1 MKQRKKTVTRQML
14 DDARKFFD
22 KYDNN
27 VTRRAFVSN
36 YKRFIDYCRTEF
48 DCRTKEECCQH
59 IQEYADN
66 LVGRGLSASTVHS
79 YLAPVGL
86 FHSVPL
92 DGIKKPKRV
101 TAQYKRSRSD
111 NGKAQRSD
119 NDISNPKY
127 ARTVEFQMC
136 VGIRRAELKR
146 LKGRDFGYDGSGYPV
161 VIVEKGKG
169 GRRQEQRLLPEDVEF
184 VKSYFRDK
192 DPDELIFSPEEFKN
206 KIDYHHLRALQAQR
220 AYDYYA
226 FLCQTKEGREQLEQ
240 EVRLRYETTKIN
252 KKTGKPALF
261 KEHLIRGNYYLRG
274 ENRKLAKLKGLPT
287 KYDKLCLMAVSV
299 FHLAHFR
306 NDTTVFSYIL
316 HVLYKK

>member
-1 MKQRKKTVTRQML
+1 ML

-48 DCRTKEECCQH
+48 DCRTKEECGQH

-127 ARTVEFQMC
+127 ARTVEFQKC

-146 LKGRDFGYDGSGYPV
+146 LKGSDFVYDESGYPCV
-161 VIVEKGKG
+161 CVQRGKG
-169 GRRQEQRLLPEDVEF
+169 GKNQLQRLLPEDVEF
-184 VKSYFRDK
+184 VRYYFRDK
-192 DPDELIFSPEEFKN
+192 GPDELIFASEEFKN

-261 KEHLIRGNYYLRG
+261 KEHLIQGNYYLRG

-316 HVLYKK
+316 HV